1 MGGSNNPMGQSSE
14 NRKHILVIR
23 LSAMGDVAMMVPV
36 LSVLVNTYPE
46 LTVTVLTRAFYRP
59 LFSHLPNVRV
69 YEADVDG
76 VHSGVLGLGTL
87 ARELRDEEIDM
98 VADLHDVLRS
108 NILKSV
114 FYFYGIP
121 FKQIAKG
128 RSEKKSLTRENNK
141 NFRPLKSTH
150 QRYADVFGELGY
162 PIELSDYIPP
172 EKRKLIPKIYEVVGR
187 DSRKWLGIAP
197 FAQHESKCYPIDL
210 MEKVISQLNRRGDTR
225 LILFGGGD
233 AEKEKLE
240 NWEQQFDNCIS
251 VVGKLR
257 FTEELSLISN
267 LDAMLSMD
275 SGNAHLAAIYGIP
288 VISLW
293 GVTHPYTG
301 FKAFNQPMENCL
313 LPDLDRYP
321 RIPTSVYG
329 NKIPEGYEDVMRS
342 IPPEMVLLKIN
353 ELLNN

>member
-1 MGGSNNPMGQSSE
+1 MDGSEKSPVQKSG
-14 NRKHILVIR
+14 KGPHILVIR

-36 LSVLVNTYPE
+36 LSVLVHTYPQ
-46 LTVTVLTRAFYRP
+46 LTVTVLTRGFFMP
-59 LFSHLPNVRV
+59 LFSHLPNVRI
-69 YEADVDG
+69 YEADVKG

-114 FYFYGIP
+114 FYLYGIP
-121 FKQIAKG
+121 FKQIDKG
-128 RSEKKSLTRENNK
+128 RAEKKALTRDNNK
-141 NFRPLKSTH
+141 EFRQLKSTH
-150 QRYADVFGELGY
+150 QRYADVFRELGY
-162 PIELSDYIPP
+162 PIDLSDYIPP
-172 EKRKLIPKIYEVVGR
+172 EKRKLIPKIYEVVGK

-197 FAQHESKCYPIDL
+197 FAQHASKCYPIDL
-210 MEKVISQLNRRGDTR
+210 MEKVIADLDAKGRTK
-225 LILFGGGD
+225 LLLFGGGD
-233 AEKEKLE
+233 VEREQLEIWEEKY
-240 NWEQQFDNCIS
+240 DNCIS

-275 SGNAHLAAIYGIP
+275 SGNAHLAAIYGVH

-301 FKAFNQPMENCL
+301 FKAFNQPLDNCL
-313 LPDLDRYP
+313 LPDLDKYP
-321 RIPTSVYG
+321 KIPTSVYG
-329 NKIPEGYEDVMRS
+329 NKVPEGYEDVMRS
-342 IPPEMVLLKIN
+342 IPPEMVLVKIS
-353 ELLNN
+353 EVLNN